1 MAHTL
6 RPLKQISYDEN
17 VLDSFDYTK
26 DVKQEPTDTPE
37 EQDSYGVK
45 NEYVDYQN
53 ETDFSAND
61 PYPTSISTWELLVK
75 RCRFLIQEEQEYN
88 QMNSHLLTKI
98 LVKEVNEL
106 LSNVIT
112 FFQDCCISIK
122 QNENYIENV
131 LEVDG
136 LLVNCLPCHP
146 QNKSCFYRI
155 ASDIPQSYLDTL
167 FCPLDNE
174 IENNYYDGE
183 NYLPIAPEVEMDVKK
198 EVKAVKKVKKNK
210 VVKKTKDGTE
220 KPKKVHMCEQCGKE
234 FKTSWSLKEHVTS
247 HHEKKKLYK
256 CNKCGDSYRSRAGL
270 LIHKKREGDN
280 KCPGKPRN
288 SRKLIFFGASTGAD
302 PKCLHPDCADKNLP
316 RFTYAGIMKHVIELH
331 SPDPD
336 DSVSSC
342 LLL

>member
-1 MAHTL
+1 M
-6 RPLKQISYDEN
+6 
-17 VLDSFDYTK
+17 
-26 DVKQEPTDTPE
+26 
-37 EQDSYGVK
+37 
-45 NEYVDYQN
+45 
-53 ETDFSAND
+53 
-61 PYPTSISTWELLVK
+61 PYI
-75 RCRFLIQEEQEYN
+75 N
-88 QMNSHLLTKI
+88 
-98 LVKEVNEL
+98 
-106 LSNVIT
+106 
-112 FFQDCCISIK
+112 
-122 QNENYIENV
+122 
-131 LEVDG
+131 
-136 LLVNCLPCHP
+136 
-146 QNKSCFYRI
+146 
-155 ASDIPQSYLDTL
+155 
-167 FCPLDNE
+167 
-174 IENNYYDGE
+174 
-183 NYLPIAPEVEMDVKK
+183 
-198 EVKAVKKVKKNK
+198 
-210 VVKKTKDGTE
+210 KKTKDGKV

-342 LLL
+342 SLL